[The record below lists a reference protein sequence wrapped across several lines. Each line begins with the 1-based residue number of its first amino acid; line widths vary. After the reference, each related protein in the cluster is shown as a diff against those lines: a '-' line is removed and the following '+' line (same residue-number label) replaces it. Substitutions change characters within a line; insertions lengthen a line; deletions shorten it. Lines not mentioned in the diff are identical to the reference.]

1 MPVSSKRLLV
11 RHAGP
16 ETTPRE
22 LMRRYMRKIG
32 NTDES
37 VFQDGRVND
46 LSLKFGH
53 DGAGLYQYVWM
64 TDSFLP
70 SCSDM
75 TRVEI
80 VPRLLGGGGD
90 GGSTGAE
97 DRAAYLAMYAG
108 KKHDKVDPAE
118 QKLAQYTTCHLS
130 SSPLSPPCVCD
141 ELGNIYNKDAILNA
155 LISKTMP
162 KGLPHI
168 SSRKHVFDV
177 KLYTL
182 SGQARDVRYGCP
194 VTSLPLNGKYRF
206 VVVRTKDGKGHVV
219 SEKSVK
225 EMDVVVTETVGNSWE
240 KKDIIPIYPQGEQL
254 DSMLDIV
261 IERCQ
266 QERSEKAMKKAKKAA
281 KHARDHNEKDV
292 VTSASNN
299 NNNGSSVN
307 NHADKKAKSG
317 VQDLMPANANPEV
330 WTSLFTNGKKQP
342 VKATTSDYMTRG
354 GLKYL

>member
-1 MPVSSKRLLV
+1 M
-11 RHAGP
+11 
-16 ETTPRE
+16 
-22 LMRRYMRKIG
+22 
-32 NTDES
+32 
-37 VFQDGRVND
+37 Q
-46 LSLKFGH
+46 SLKFGH
-53 DGAGLYQYVWM
+53 DGAGLYQYACM
-64 TDSFLP
+64 TDNFLP
-70 SCSDM
+70 RCNDM

-130 SSPLSPPCVCD
+130 SSLLSPPCVCD
-141 ELGNIYNKDAILNA
+141 ELGNIYNKDALLNA

-177 KLYTL
+177 ELYPL
-182 SGQARDVRYGCP
+182 SGQSRDVRYGCP
-194 VTSLPLNGKYRF
+194 VTGLPLNGKYRF
-206 VVVRTKDGKGHVV
+206 VVVRTQDGKGHVV

-225 EMDVVVTETVGNSWE
+225 EMDVVVTETVGNAWE
-240 KKDIIPIYPQGEQL
+240 KKNIIPIYPQGEEL
-254 DSMLDIV
+254 DSMLDTV

-266 QERSEKAMKKAKKAA
+266 RERSEKAMRKEKKAA
-281 KHARDHNEKDV
+281 KHARDHNEKAV
-292 VTSASNN
+292 VTSTSNAHN
-299 NNNGSSVN
+299 NDSRSVE
-307 NHADKKAKSG
+307 NHVDKKAKSG

-354 GLKYL
+354 GLKYI